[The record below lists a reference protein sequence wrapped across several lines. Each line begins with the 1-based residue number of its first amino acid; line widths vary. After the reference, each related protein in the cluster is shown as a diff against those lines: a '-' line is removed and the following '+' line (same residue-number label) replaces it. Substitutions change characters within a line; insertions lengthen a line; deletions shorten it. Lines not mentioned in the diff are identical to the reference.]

1 MNKEYRPIRHVYSL
15 GHKLPTGGLGD
26 GPYEIKYS
34 VTAGF
39 CKYLLIISLESHM
52 TFSNT
57 KYELQN
63 DRGNLFKNKKKKNPE
78 EIITLSP
85 VEKDKN
91 EKKPDWS
98 GKLKMNEQE
107 FWLSAWEKRTKN
119 GELFFSVSLGGMVPA
134 EPTQHSID
142 KGNGYAPSDRKDSMD
157 DDIPF

>member
-26 GPYEIKYS
+26 GPYKIKYS

-57 KYELQN
+57 KYELKDDN
-63 DRGNLFKNKKKKNPE
+63 GNLFVNKKKKSEN
-78 EIITLSP
+78 S
-85 VEKDKN
+85 
-91 EKKPDWS
+91 PDWS
-98 GKLKMNEQE
+98 GKMRLNGQE
-107 FWLSAWEKRTKN
+107 FYLSAWEKKTKS
-119 GELFFSVSLGGMVPA
+119 GDVFYSVKLGKMVPA
-134 EPTQHSID
+134 EPTGHSID

>member
-1 MNKEYRPIRHVYSL
+1 
-15 GHKLPTGGLGD
+15 
-26 GPYEIKYS
+26 
-34 VTAGF
+34 
-39 CKYLLIISLESHM
+39 M

-91 EKKPDWS
+91 DKKPDWS

-107 FWLSAWEKRTKN
+107 FWLSAWEKTTKN
-119 GELFFSVSLGGMVPA
+119 GETFFSVSLGGMVPA
-134 EPTQHSID
+134 EPIMHQTPAPMLPYDIA

>member
-63 DRGNLFKNKKKKNPE
+63 DRGNLRTSVRLISSPMV
-78 EIITLSP
+78 LSC
-85 VEKDKN
+85 
-91 EKKPDWS
+91 
-98 GKLKMNEQE
+98 
-107 FWLSAWEKRTKN
+107 
-119 GELFFSVSLGGMVPA
+119 FFIRRA
-134 EPTQHSID
+134 
-142 KGNGYAPSDRKDSMD
+142 AR
-157 DDIPF
+157 